1 MHYEKLIE
9 CQRCITKKSKSSGK
23 RIVDP
28 ADDAGG
34 MSVAYKM
41 NSKLKRTEAVRQNI
55 QNGISYLQVQDGAM
69 TTIAKVL
76 DRMSSYGSWQ
86 EM

>member
-1 MHYEKLIE
+1 
-9 CQRCITKKSKSSGK
+9 
-23 RIVDP
+23 
-28 ADDAGG
+28 
-34 MSVAYKM
+34 M

-76 DRMSSYGSWQ
+76 DRMSELRIMAGDVTKNTQDVENYSKEFIELQRQLNQVVVKSST
-86 EM
+86 E